1 MCDCQDKIIRSSIMR
16 LLEHTRLHVLLS
28 MKAPAKEVREERGA
42 AAQEEQEQANIA
54 LISVY

>member
-1 MCDCQDKIIRSSIMR
+1 MR

-54 LISVY
+54 LISV